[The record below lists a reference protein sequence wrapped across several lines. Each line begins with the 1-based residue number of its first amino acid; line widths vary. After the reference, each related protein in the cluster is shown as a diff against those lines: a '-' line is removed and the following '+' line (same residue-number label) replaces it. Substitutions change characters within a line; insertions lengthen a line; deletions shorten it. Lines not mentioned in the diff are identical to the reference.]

1 MLSSQASLYISHWPI
16 RETTFIK
23 VTGNADENVKRK
35 VASLVAVFVSVAA
48 LQLQVLR
55 ITTLLSLLNVCVCV
69 CLSRHQAPVFGDDW
83 LPQLSPRPAEP
94 GAQLHQERGLDD
106 LWPRS
111 HREYQRGGGSG
122 ECVLFCSNYYRLL
135 LCAPGAIN
143 SQPGDSSQNIFRIT
157 LWWLG

>member
-1 MLSSQASLYISHWPI
+1 MLDHSQIEWSSIHVHYHLLYFEAVLLPLPNVNLPNVLPSYGFQPEKRHIGEVYCGHSAETPI
-16 RETTFIK
+16 IFSK
-23 VTGNADENVKRK
+23 
-35 VASLVAVFVSVAA
+35 
-48 LQLQVLR
+48 
-55 ITTLLSLLNVCVCV
+55 
-69 CLSRHQAPVFGDDW
+69 
-83 LPQLSPRPAEP
+83 QLSPRPAEP

-143 SQPGDSSQNIFRIT
+143 SQPGDSSQNIFGIT